1 MVISSIEIRCFDKMA
16 KNKGYNFFGVVKLD
30 LISKGYIYI
39 YIYKLILLMEERRF
53 KPN

>member
-1 MVISSIEIRCFDKMA
+1 MA

-39 YIYKLILLMEERRF
+39 YIYIYKLILLMEERRF

>member
-1 MVISSIEIRCFDKMA
+1 MA

-39 YIYKLILLMEERRF
+39 YIYKFILLMEERRF